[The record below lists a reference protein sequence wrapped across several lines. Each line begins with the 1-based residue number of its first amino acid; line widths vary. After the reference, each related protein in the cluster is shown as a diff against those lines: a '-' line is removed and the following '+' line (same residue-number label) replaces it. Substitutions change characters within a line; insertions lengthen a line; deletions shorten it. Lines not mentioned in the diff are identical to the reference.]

1 MAFKVHY
8 TEPNTPI
15 LPLADIQFNFIVFK
29 TQCRSHLTQEVF
41 PDTAN
46 KNTVACAARND
57 PGKDS
62 SSKRQ
67 DTSIWPWGHH
77 LR

>member
-41 PDTAN
+41 PDTGTRTQLPVLAGMIQEKVRVQN
-46 KNTVACAARND
+46 VRTRLFGLGDV
-57 PGKDS
+57 
-62 SSKRQ
+62 
-67 DTSIWPWGHH
+67 T
-77 LR
+77 